1 MDQGRDDEPLGAP
14 FKVAFSKREQETEAR
29 VHKLFNTAFYI
40 ASENLAFS
48 KFKGLCNLKEK
59 NGLDF
64 GSQYK
69 CHELDTSPK
78 VSTLI
83 SGLDSLFILK
93 SS

>member
-1 MDQGRDDEPLGAP
+1 MDQGKDDEPLPEP
-14 FKVAFSKREQETEAR
+14 FKAAFSKREQETEAR
-29 VHKLFNTAFYI
+29 VHRLFNTAFYI

-48 KFKGLCNLKEK
+48 KFKGLCNLQEK
-59 NGLDF
+59 NGINF
-64 GSQYK
+64 GIQYK

-83 SGLDSLFILK
+83 SGLDSLFLLK